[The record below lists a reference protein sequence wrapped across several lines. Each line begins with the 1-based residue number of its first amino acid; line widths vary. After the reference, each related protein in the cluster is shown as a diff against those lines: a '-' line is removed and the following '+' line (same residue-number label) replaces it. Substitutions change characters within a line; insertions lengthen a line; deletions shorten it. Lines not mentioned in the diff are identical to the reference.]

1 MSRKNFFYDDK
12 SEYITSN
19 SSILSQYK
27 KGISSLH
34 KNEIMK
40 TIYKNKYQDSN
51 CSTDRYNPPNL
62 YKNQF
67 IPSHKLNQ
75 TDIITPQQISAY
87 FKDSSNKQ
95 KTSESK
101 TNYKN
106 NNLFSFTSQLKV
118 KSKSFFKKK
127 NVKPNLIKSYDD
139 IKVITPEEKYKENI
153 YQNVSNTTAF
163 ESNKDTK
170 INIESKINQINKL
183 KQIIK
188 NQKIEI
194 ANIEQFN
201 KLGDDKVTDLMTS
214 LINIKQNILN
224 NNKKKKSKKTENILK
239 YKKKLDKVNKK
250 YERNQALLTELTNE
264 NNKLVERQKIIE
276 KMKKLLI
283 DYKKKYEDL
292 SNKISNKQNMIINKD
307 NLINNIQNIK
317 NNIITNN
324 SIQKHNYYQ
333 ILINDELQKNNLLIK
348 AIQGL
353 KEKSSNIQN
362 QNILLK
368 NKYES
373 EIRNI
378 NQKML
383 ELSLTDKKD
392 LLTVSEKE
400 ILNDNLSSYYIEQ
413 TNLLKDNQK
422 LKQNLIIKKILEEKC
437 TNFQNEINELQK
449 NCENINELYLE
460 EIEDES
466 SDESKL
472 NRSFEKTN
480 IIFSTELNTNN
491 NNYKKN
497 LSPFNVVRNC
507 RKTTLKNSMIFKN
520 YYKDLTKLKSRK
532 PYIYTITSK
541 GVLLGF
547 DILNKKYT
555 ITNINTINNWKGFI
569 VDYLNYFTGSLLLN
583 TLRGFLILT
592 SQFYNNLF
600 YYSQKKNTIVKL
612 QKTKYGHKY
621 GSMVFSNDHKNLYIG
636 GGENC
641 KFVEKLNFENNK
653 CIKTQLPNL
662 LCERINFCFGIINNK
677 LFALFG
683 QQNNTIE
690 YLDLENIDKWILINY
705 STNIEKNIDIEGH
718 ACIPANNEL
727 LITGGS
733 KNSKMIIFN
742 TEKNYLEVT
751 NNDLP
756 LIESVGEY
764 MFDKDKNFNHFNE
777 NQLYGMDSMGN
788 IHIFENDFSYIV
800 LLIKNISE

>member
-87 FKDSSNKQ
+87 FKDSSNQQ

-106 NNLFSFTSQLKV
+106 NNLISFTSQLKV

-153 YQNVSNTTAF
+153 NQNVSNTTAF

-201 KLGDDKVTDLMTS
+201 KLGDDKVADLMTS

-292 SNKISNKQNMIINKD
+292 SNKISNKQMENIVKIVFVVIVKILK
-307 NLINNIQNIK
+307 NLKHYVLKNIMKKFLLI
-317 NNIITNN
+317 
-324 SIQKHNYYQ
+324 Q
-333 ILINDELQKNNLLIK
+333 IL
-348 AIQGL
+348 
-353 KEKSSNIQN
+353 
-362 QNILLK
+362 
-368 NKYES
+368 
-373 EIRNI
+373 
-378 NQKML
+378 
-383 ELSLTDKKD
+383 
-392 LLTVSEKE
+392 
-400 ILNDNLSSYYIEQ
+400 
-413 TNLLKDNQK
+413 
-422 LKQNLIIKKILEEKC
+422 
-437 TNFQNEINELQK
+437 
-449 NCENINELYLE
+449 
-460 EIEDES
+460 
-466 SDESKL
+466 
-472 NRSFEKTN
+472 
-480 IIFSTELNTNN
+480 
-491 NNYKKN
+491 
-497 LSPFNVVRNC
+497 
-507 RKTTLKNSMIFKN
+507 
-520 YYKDLTKLKSRK
+520 
-532 PYIYTITSK
+532 
-541 GVLLGF
+541 
-547 DILNKKYT
+547 
-555 ITNINTINNWKGFI
+555 
-569 VDYLNYFTGSLLLN
+569 
-583 TLRGFLILT
+583 
-592 SQFYNNLF
+592 
-600 YYSQKKNTIVKL
+600 
-612 QKTKYGHKY
+612 
-621 GSMVFSNDHKNLYIG
+621 
-636 GGENC
+636 
-641 KFVEKLNFENNK
+641 
-653 CIKTQLPNL
+653 
-662 LCERINFCFGIINNK
+662 
-677 LFALFG
+677 
-683 QQNNTIE
+683 
-690 YLDLENIDKWILINY
+690 
-705 STNIEKNIDIEGH
+705 
-718 ACIPANNEL
+718 
-727 LITGGS
+727 
-733 KNSKMIIFN
+733 
-742 TEKNYLEVT
+742 
-751 NNDLP
+751 
-756 LIESVGEY
+756 
-764 MFDKDKNFNHFNE
+764 
-777 NQLYGMDSMGN
+777 
-788 IHIFENDFSYIV
+788 
-800 LLIKNISE
+800 